1 LYFSFQFTLMIPE
14 SDNYYLSKDE
24 PNQGCL
30 LALRRMILDYDNNIT
45 ESIKWG
51 IPCFSFKNRMFVF
64 LSIDKQTKYP
74 YLLWVEGNRLSH
86 PLLEQGKR
94 AKMKVFHVAP
104 NKDIDV
110 LTLKIILKEA
120 ISFYKKGLIK
130 TK

>member
-1 LYFSFQFTLMIPE
+1 MTPQ

-30 LALRRMILDYDNNIT
+30 LVLRKIILDFDSNIS

-64 LSIDKQTKYP
+64 LSIDKKTTEP
-74 YLLWVEGNRLSH
+74 YILVVEGNRIEH
-86 PLLEQGKR
+86 PLLLQGSR
-94 AKMKVFHVAP
+94 AKMKVFHVNP
-104 NKDIDV
+104 NQDIDIES
-110 LTLKIILKEA
+110 LNFILSEA
-120 ISFYKKGLIK
+120 IEFYRNGTIK